1 MSIYNAMVAA
11 TDAKDADKLNDL
23 YDDDFIFVRHQSNSS
38 MNKAEMQELRLTHLN
53 SDAFKVD
60 ARRCLYENDDVMVM
74 HQIMTFPNG
83 SKEALMMVNMLKAGK
98 IVSTET
104 GATPL
109 PDAQWVGIV
118 NEGLRSIRLVGLICW
133 WSKD

>member
-23 YDDDFIFVRHQSNSS
+23 YDDDFIFVRYQSNSS
-38 MNKAEMQELRLTHLN
+38 MT
-53 SDAFKVD
+53 
-60 ARRCLYENDDVMVM
+60 
-74 HQIMTFPNG
+74 
-83 SKEALMMVNMLKAGK
+83 
-98 IVSTET
+98 
-104 GATPL
+104 
-109 PDAQWVGIV
+109 DAQWVDIV

>member
-11 TDAKDADKLNDL
+11 TDAKDAYKLNDL

-109 PDAQWVGIV
+109 PDA
-118 NEGLRSIRLVGLICW
+118 
-133 WSKD
+133 

>member
-11 TDAKDADKLNDL
+11 TDANDADKLND
-23 YDDDFIFVRHQSNSS
+23 
-38 MNKAEMQELRLTHLN
+38 
-53 SDAFKVD
+53 
-60 ARRCLYENDDVMVM
+60 LYENDDVMVM

-98 IVSTET
+98 ISSTET

-109 PDAQWVGIV
+109 PDA
-118 NEGLRSIRLVGLICW
+118 
-133 WSKD
+133 

>member
-1 MSIYNAMVAA
+1 
-11 TDAKDADKLNDL
+11 
-23 YDDDFIFVRHQSNSS
+23 
-38 MNKAEMQELRLTHLN
+38 
-53 SDAFKVD
+53 
-60 ARRCLYENDDVMVM
+60 LYENDDVMIM

-109 PDAQWVGIV
+109 PDA
-118 NEGLRSIRLVGLICW
+118 
-133 WSKD
+133 